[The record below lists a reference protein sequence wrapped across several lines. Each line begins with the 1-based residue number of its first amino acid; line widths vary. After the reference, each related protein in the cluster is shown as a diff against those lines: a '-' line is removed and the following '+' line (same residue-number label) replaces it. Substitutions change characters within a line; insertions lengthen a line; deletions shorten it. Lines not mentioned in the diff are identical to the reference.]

1 MKVKMSILA
10 AAIAAYAAPA
20 LAHHSFSMFDKDK
33 NVKITGTLKEF
44 EWTNPHAWLHVTT
57 VENGKPVEWSFEMG
71 SVGQVAAQGW
81 KADIVKPG
89 DPLLILEAMKME
101 TTLSA
106 ESAAKVAKVRVSE
119 GQMVDAGVVLIQ
131 LSPAPDS

>member
-1 MKVKMSILA
+1 MKLKLTILA
-10 AAIAAYAAPA
+10 AALAAVAAPA

-89 DPLLILEAMKME
+89 DKITVEGHPLKDGSRGGQYRIA
-101 TTLSA
+101 TLPDG
-106 ESAAKVAKVRVSE
+106 RTL
-119 GQMVDAGVVLIQ
+119 GNAGPP
-131 LSPAPDS
+131 PAGNNLPR